1 MQHLPSPP
9 AGASDM
15 DDQPEIKSLFAKLKG
30 ALPEMEALLEKCSS
44 HCSPVEKLNEY
55 FMQIVAEGTG
65 KAFSPEDNQIWLETT
80 RPIVEAFFHARHFLE
95 MAVKYGRQLGYP
107 PRVMPSGWAALLYLY
122 NLR

>member
-44 HCSPVEKLNEY
+44 HCYPVEKLNEY

-65 KAFSPEDNQIWLETT
+65 KTFSPEDNQIWLETT